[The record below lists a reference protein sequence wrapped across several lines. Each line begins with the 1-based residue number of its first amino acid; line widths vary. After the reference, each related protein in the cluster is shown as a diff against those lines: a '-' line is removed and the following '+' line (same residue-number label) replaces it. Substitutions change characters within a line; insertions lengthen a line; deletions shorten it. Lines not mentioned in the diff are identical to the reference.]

1 MDTIQPNKNAV
12 YSIDGEPLPMEVL
25 NKTLEELRQ
34 MGFKDVMNFEMKH
47 DPITGG
53 AKPHLPPEEKQ
64 RLIKLQEDMQK
75 DIEDPDYHF
84 EGDPFD

>member
-1 MDTIQPNKNAV
+1 
-12 YSIDGEPLPMEVL
+12 MEVL

-53 AKPHLPPEEKQ
+53 AKPHLPPEEK
-64 RLIKLQEDMQK
+64 
-75 DIEDPDYHF
+75 
-84 EGDPFD
+84 